1 MVSITTSG
9 KLDWSGCSLIWC
21 EPGKLGGA
29 PNIDGMR
36 ITPEAILENYEDGCT
51 ITEIANEIFPG
62 VTQEQIRTILTYAS
76 EKGYLDR
83 PFAA

>member
-1 MVSITTSG
+1 
-9 KLDWSGCSLIWC
+9 
-21 EPGKLGGA
+21 
-29 PNIDGMR
+29 MR